1 MIKIL
6 KVYLIAI
13 LFATNAIAGS
23 DGEIE
28 LSKKNKTTKDCF
40 EPLNRVSFALNQGL
54 DKVVFKPVAKGY
66 RSLPSPIKKD
76 TSKL

>member
-6 KVYLIAI
+6 KIYLIVL

-28 LSKKNKTTKDCF
+28 LSKSKKDKTTKDCF
-40 EPLNRVSFALNQGL
+40 EPINRASFALNQGL
-54 DKVVFKPVAKGY
+54 DKSFLNQLQKDIEPY
-66 RSLPSPIKKD
+66 RVL
-76 TSKL
+76 